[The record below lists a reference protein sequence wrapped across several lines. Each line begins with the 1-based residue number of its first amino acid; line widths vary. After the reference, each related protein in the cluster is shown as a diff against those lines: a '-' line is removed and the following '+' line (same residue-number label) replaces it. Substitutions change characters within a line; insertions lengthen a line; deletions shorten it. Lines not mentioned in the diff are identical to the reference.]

1 MPKTLK
7 FESLRGNL
15 EFKKILSAK
24 KVSSDLFTIYYT
36 NKDTSSEANKIHM
49 SFVSAKKLGNAVKR
63 NKIRRRLK
71 MAARKAITEIDSFNN
86 KYKYAVL
93 AKSKIYDVDFNKIV
107 QELEYKFSSLK

>member
-36 NKDTSSEANKIHM
+36 NRDTIPETNKIHM

-71 MAARKAITEIDSFNN
+71 MAARKAISEIDSFNN
-86 KYKYAVL
+86 KYKYAVF
-93 AKSKIYDVDFNKIV
+93 AKSKIYDVDFTKIV
-107 QELEYKFSSLK
+107 QELGYKFNSLK

>member
-7 FESLRGNL
+7 FESLKGNSK
-15 EFKKILSAK
+15 FKKILSAK
-24 KVSSDLFTIYYT
+24 KVNSDLFTIYY
-36 NKDTSSEANKIHM
+36 ANKETALETKKIHI

-86 KYKYAVL
+86 KYKYAVF

-107 QELEYKFSSLK
+107 QELVYKFGSLK

>member
-1 MPKTLK
+1 LPKNLE
-7 FESLRGNL
+7 FERLRGNL

-36 NKDTSSEANKIHM
+36 NKDASLETNKIHM

-71 MAARKAITEIDSFNN
+71 MAARKAISAIDSFNN
-86 KYKYAVL
+86 KYKYAVF

>member
-24 KVSSDLFTIYYT
+24 KISSDLFTIYYT
-36 NKDTSSEANKIHM
+36 NNDTNFETNKIHM

-63 NKIRRRLK
+63 NKIK
-71 MAARKAITEIDSFNN
+71 
-86 KYKYAVL
+86 KYK
-93 AKSKIYDVDFNKIV
+93 
-107 QELEYKFSSLK
+107 

>member
-1 MPKTLK
+1 MSLK
-7 FESLRGNL
+7 KFYQQ
-15 EFKKILSAK
+15 KKLN
-24 KVSSDLFTIYYT
+24 SDLFTIYYT
-36 NKDTSSEANKIHM
+36 NKDTIFEKNKIHI

-86 KYKYAVL
+86 KYKYAVF

-107 QELEYKFSSLK
+107 QELGYKFSLLK